1 MARVA
6 PRAESTNTMVKNL
19 VRQFDVDPAEVE
31 QEVQAMLQNTSMD
44 TLAAQYDDSVKTFS
58 VDTITTAL
66 MFMVW
71 GLLVSF
77 SDIALK
83 PLLMGRGVDA
93 PMLVILLGAIGG
105 LMLHGL
111 IGLFVG
117 AVVLAL
123 GYKLYQAWLAEEA
136 HQAAGSEAAGERIS

>member
-1 MARVA
+1 VARVA

-105 LMLHGL
+105 LLLHGL

-123 GYKLYQAWLAEEA
+123 GYALFTAWLEEPDEPEEP
-136 HQAAGSEAAGERIS
+136 GDREPGRT